1 MDDIFAR
8 GSGGD
13 AIVEAAERDGVGR
26 RSRGGGVQGEHQG
39 AAAQTEDRAGADAG
53 NGHGGSGGAVVMDDE
68 GVGRQRRHGRQVG
81 GQGLADVVTG
91 GGRREG
97 RILIGERERHE
108 TPVVDVAHERV
119 AHVDFGHGARDG
131 LADRPRED
139 AHVLRRT
146 ADRTPAAE
154 VGGDQGGVV
163 RVHDAELR
171 PPGGVRGGAQ
181 DAPADVDRRA
191 VLAGPAVGDDRRD
204 GAAAAARLE
213 AGVVG
218 AAGESERA
226 DGLGFVGVVVA
237 ADGQAAD
244 DGRAAPEA
252 RRGIDREARRV
263 RDTVVRRPVVIVIKQ
278 EITTV
283 IDGEGGRAA
292 QARGGSAQ
300 LEKAA
305 VDEDRAGERGRAGL
319 SVVVEVGITRGRHDE
334 RTAPGEHAGISGA
347 GGHVQRKRMRADVHQ
362 ALVLVGLTAAAGEPA
377 DRLAREQL
385 EGRGPRGRKIH
396 ERGVPDGAAAA
407 DAKHAVLNL
416 GGAGIAVL
424 APEKQ
429 DPVAGLGQGV
439 VDQDVGGDLE
449 DLGAVLGEDQ
459 FRHVAGER
467 PREERAVRDT
477 GAAADVRGDEHAA
490 AGDAER
496 PARSQDQ
503 VRTGRSVETQA
514 QGGGD
519 GHRSGETV
527 RIADVL
533 ARDPGRDGVALGR
546 DRRDDVTVGR
556 VGRITREED
565 TAAVVDGEPASED
578 GGGAGAQAVRRVRG
592 HAVGGRLGSRR
603 QHDPQGAVLRVD
615 GAGQRI
621 EVKDDAVAGDGAEID
636 DATSSAAQR
645 EARHRLGHA
654 RGGVTVQREHGASHI
669 ERGAGAELGRGVRR
683 IIEDE
688 RACVEQADARGGQAR
703 VVTPQGDRARRIF
716 LEVGDAVA
724 SQVGVDRAAEEIDR
738 AAPDKDGARA
748 VHLAFIPDV
757 ALAEVEPRSLDI
769 ERVEI
774 QEANADGIVAEE
786 DEIEGAR
793 VERTKDVVGEQVDD
807 PAGARVET
815 VARPGGE
822 GDQAGPIEIE
832 HRGGA
837 GHDDVVGEH
846 ARGAGDG
853 PDTGSH
859 VEVGGD
865 AGLGDPADDGAFG
878 TGGAGEGQ
886 RVVQGLRDRA
896 GISDDGAAGPVG
908 RKGRGSS
915 GGDRAVGRLA
925 GGAREPK
932 RAAGQRDRRA
942 LAEVARGSAD
952 IADGA
957 ELQESVGHGHVAG
970 ERIGGGQTDDAVGL
984 RPAAEVV
991 VDREG
996 TRPAGLADDARNV
1009 QDAAGPV

>member
-1 MDDIFAR
+1 
-8 GSGGD
+8 
-13 AIVEAAERDGVGR
+13 
-26 RSRGGGVQGEHQG
+26 
-39 AAAQTEDRAGADAG
+39 
-53 NGHGGSGGAVVMDDE
+53 
-68 GVGRQRRHGRQVG
+68 
-81 GQGLADVVTG
+81 
-91 GGRREG
+91 
-97 RILIGERERHE
+97 
-108 TPVVDVAHERV
+108 
-119 AHVDFGHGARDG
+119 
-131 LADRPRED
+131 
-139 AHVLRRT
+139 
-146 ADRTPAAE
+146 
-154 VGGDQGGVV
+154 
-163 RVHDAELR
+163 
-171 PPGGVRGGAQ
+171 
-181 DAPADVDRRA
+181 
-191 VLAGPAVGDDRRD
+191 
-204 GAAAAARLE
+204 
-213 AGVVG
+213 
-218 AAGESERA
+218 
-226 DGLGFVGVVVA
+226 
-237 ADGQAAD
+237 
-244 DGRAAPEA
+244 
-252 RRGIDREARRV
+252 
-263 RDTVVRRPVVIVIKQ
+263 
-278 EITTV
+278 
-283 IDGEGGRAA
+283 
-292 QARGGSAQ
+292 
-300 LEKAA
+300 
-305 VDEDRAGERGRAGL
+305 
-319 SVVVEVGITRGRHDE
+319 
-334 RTAPGEHAGISGA
+334 
-347 GGHVQRKRMRADVHQ
+347 MRADIHQ
-362 ALVLVGLTAAAGEPA
+362 ALVLVGQTAAAGEPA
-377 DRLAREQL
+377 DRLARKQL

-490 AGDAER
+490 AGDAEHS
-496 PARSQDQ
+496 ARSQDQ
-503 VRTGRSVETQA
+503 VRTGRGVETQA
-514 QGGGD
+514 EGGRDGD
-519 GHRSGETV
+519 RSGESV

-546 DRRDDVTVGR
+546 DRRDDVAVGR
-556 VGRITREED
+556 VGRITRKED

-615 GAGQRI
+615 GAGHGIQVQR
-621 EVKDDAVAGDGAEID
+621 EAVAGGRTEGDEVA
-636 DATSSAAQR
+636 AAAAQR
-645 EARHRLGHA
+645 EARHRLDH
-654 RGGVTVQREHGASHI
+654 GGGSVAVQRERGAAHI
-669 ERGAGAELGRGVRR
+669 EHGAGAELGRGVRR

-688 RACVEQADARGGQAR
+688 RTGVEQGDARGGQAR
-703 VVTPQGDRARRIF
+703 IVTPQGDRARRIF
-716 LEVGDAVA
+716 LQVGGAVA

-769 ERVEI
+769 ERIEV
-774 QEANADGIVAEE
+774 QEAAADGIIAEE

-832 HRGGA
+832 HRSGA

-908 RKGRGSS
+908 RQGGGSS
-915 GGDRAVGRLA
+915 GGDRAVSGLA
-925 GGAREPK
+925 GSAREPK
-932 RAAGQRDRRA
+932 RAARQRDRRA

-952 IADGA
+952 VADGA

-970 ERIGGGQTDDAVGL
+970 ERIGGGQTDGAVRL
-984 RPAAEVV
+984 RPAALVI

-996 TRPAGLADDARNV
+996 ASPASLTDHPGYGQDAR
-1009 QDAAGPV
+1009 G